1 MNNIYNLNE
10 LTEEEKNKYNLDEIT
25 NTTEDKKEA
34 PNYSSLM
41 PGNTDYVNDDK
52 NNFNPGE
59 ALNKVG
65 SFFTGLFSPD
75 ENKSSIKS
83 QYDSYQETK
92 DIDTISGAAPDYVPV
107 SNEPALKAED
117 IQNVNQKVGKV
128 AGNVLKTV
136 AGSGASLGSGVANSL
151 DMLVDLSFQE
161 DKQTVFE
168 DYGESS
174 QQFAKEQFEA
184 GAWEDN
190 LNVMESVKQGNIG
203 EAISKSVQ
211 GALQNSAQLLTIT
224 GMGILGGG
232 AAAGAGAGQAL
243 SATSGYL
250 SGLGA
255 AATSQ
260 APLALITAS
269 AAGSKYAGLEDRED
283 LSINQK
289 VSSGLLSGGLEAA
302 TETWGSLRYLNE
314 ISNSVPG
321 VDKTI
326 RSEVMR
332 YARALIDPKKL
343 AANGITE
350 AKEEYITEF
359 GDALFDSM
367 LGISDKTL
375 PEVLADQE
383 PYLNSAAIGFT
394 SGLGMSGAA
403 QLSNINQVS
412 QMNEDINNRQQK
424 ADQFMNYVEQSNFN
438 LQEDTKQA
446 LWEEAVNINR
456 PSDMYRMFQNAEES
470 IKNNDTIT
478 FEEGSKILDEM
489 MVDRGDLSTLET
501 TLNEEETT
509 EQPTEE
515 VEEQTEE
522 TTNVSNPLEV
532 SDEDVS
538 LEEPAESNQYSD
550 LNTEELL
557 RVREGL
563 LREFEVTQ
571 NPDAYQEA
579 RTIERIL
586 DEQGVEYGEQETT
599 VEEPTTEENAAEQT
613 EPQQIEQEDTQ
624 EVEEPTE
631 VEEVIET
638 QPQQSD
644 VELTEE
650 ELMEPQGQNAVQ
662 DNVQEL
668 SVEEI
673 EDKIDDLFFELE
685 EADTET
691 EQIEIREQ
699 IDNLERELN
708 TKVDEQQTTEEQSVD
723 TEPNTAIHYG
733 DLGKSESLLSM
744 ESSRGTGHFGTG
756 TYFLGSEKSAG
767 AVGYAEDRPSYKVD
781 FNEYNLYEPET
792 AQEGMELHDFL
803 RDLNRYAFQGEF
815 ATDEMSLSESRYKPY
830 QDELFEAKDKLFPDM
845 SDEEFMREL
854 NDLRGYVQAHE
865 GLSTDEQSQLDSP
878 STRFMKT
885 LGYEGIDVRNFDR
898 LDTTE
903 FGSVIYDLKDES
915 VIESPETAT
924 EQETTEEELS
934 EEEMVET
941 KPYEDRDIIKSMEQ
955 AKEENVSVIPERK
968 HLCQQCAYD
977 NLMQN
982 DVGTLALGT
991 VEGIGFDGN
1000 VKRVRHAW
1008 VEYEDSIYDPQFDRY
1023 FSKELYG
1030 EQLKPRGERAF
1041 SKQEA
1046 KDEITINR
1054 ITPEEVKAEIENQ
1067 TLDTTETETA
1077 DTLNLNSATIDDLTE
1092 IKGIGAST
1100 AQNIIKYRDSKENG
1114 IESVDELKEVKGI
1127 GSATFD
1133 KIAPSFTAEQV
1144 DTTNSTETIEEPT
1157 DSDIET
1163 DEDVEKEAKNLDV
1176 DDVIKD
1182 VEKEE
1187 GTTRQTNELLSEE
1200 ARDLMEFEDTDIR
1213 EYLDVVLRTSLNDL
1227 QNVTQA
1233 ERDNI
1238 IDEIEMDD
1246 PDIAEAIRSE
1256 LEERAYETDDYYYK
1270 KTDNAKNKDDIKNEA
1285 DANDT
1290 DGNFEGV
1297 NKATRR
1303 DIENTIRVDLGLPL
1317 RYGKLQSRDSEAQY
1331 DRIYKVVR
1339 TRDYSNMEVT
1349 AHEVGHHLS
1358 DMLDLDVEAFPELVQ
1373 LLEDEGLKDAY
1384 DKSVWHEEGNS
1395 EFFKYYFN
1403 YPGQAKIKV
1412 PAYYDYVESVLQGS
1426 DLYEPVKQLQNQ
1438 MNTWNKQ
1445 SYADRVSGAMSRQDL
1460 DIAPLMT
1467 MKDKLNEALVDED
1480 VVFKRALEQA
1490 GYDVETLETY
1500 KNPWK
1505 LKRLYSSVNDM
1516 VDVFLSKKSLDPQ
1529 GRPNGKSLL
1538 EILSPVQDYIGE
1550 TEGREFGDFE
1560 VYSLALHA
1568 LEREAKFLARDLEA
1582 RGNDKGKLAAKRL
1595 NAVIDNANIE
1605 ALIQSLKMADNNP
1618 DNLRSL
1624 GLELPEGEYRFRAT
1638 GININDIANTVNE
1651 YDSKLFRDTL
1661 KDLQEYQNNL
1671 VDYAQYYDMLSEDA
1685 AEDIKTAYNFHM
1697 PLHRYFGEELIN
1709 EGQDTSRYTDL
1720 PDVVKS
1726 AYGSTRIIKD
1736 PIRTL
1741 VRDTSYVVRQANK
1754 NNIVVKFM
1762 EALDAKRDSGIG
1774 NLVGREITTP
1784 EPIDKENVVSYRV
1797 DGEIKARV
1805 VHPDIYR
1812 TLQGLNKESEHVLRT
1827 MLKPLEYSNNLF
1839 KKFAVINPKFWLN
1852 NLGRDEVRQMI
1863 YEDSNGIE
1871 KLKLFSTMVD
1881 GMSEA
1886 FGLEKADTEAIFRG
1900 LGGAR
1905 GGFAQYLKDMDNP
1918 QTLEELLRADKASK
1932 NPLDWLGDVAQWT
1945 EDTRRKGL
1953 FINKVGRDTDVMSME
1968 AEEAERVLKEA
1979 AYFGKG
1985 EVLEDYS
1992 IKGRYTKELDRYA
2005 APFSA
2010 AGMTGGR
2017 HLYNKLKQPS
2027 TWVNGII
2034 NVTIPSLAF
2043 WGMNRDKP
2051 EYQELP
2057 AWKKMLYFNYVKD
2070 NGEIISFPKPFITGY
2085 FFGAIPEML
2094 AQVAYN
2100 KNGNELTDNLK
2111 TLIQAGAPNYQMAG
2125 GIAAGYEVLTN
2136 RADPLGDDY
2145 QIVPD
2150 SEKYLDNEDQYGE
2163 YNSEISKML
2172 GSAIN
2177 VSPRIIDHLLEGQFT
2192 GTYSMAT
2199 NITDYVLG
2207 AKDFKEAVLGIVGV
2221 YSDPFITSTT
2231 VNKLYK
2237 DREKYNNLMS
2247 RLREKDMLKQ
2257 EKGLNI
2263 NEIREVATKYSK
2275 LNNITDTMSKYRKV
2289 SDIID
2294 TLDIDPELK
2303 ENANKY
2309 IDIQNINF
2317 AREYYDRT
2325 KIYLDDYMS
2334 QEEYQRVQELIDWIQ
2349 RNY

>member
-10 LTEEEKNKYNLDEIT
+10 LTEEEKNKYNLNEIT
-25 NTTEDKKEA
+25 STTEDKKEA

-41 PGNTDYVNDDK
+41 PGNTDYVNDNE

-65 SFFTGLFSPD
+65 SFFTGLFSQN
-75 ENKSSIKS
+75 ENESSIKS

-92 DIDTISGAAPDYVPV
+92 DIDTISGAAPDYEPV
-107 SNEPALKAED
+107 SSEPALEAED
-117 IQNVNQKVGKV
+117 IQNVNKKVGKV
-128 AGNVLKTV
+128 AGNVLNTV
-136 AGSGASLGSGVANSL
+136 AGSGASFGAGVANSL

-161 DKQTVFE
+161 DKQTIFE

-174 QQFAKEQFEA
+174 QQFAKERFEA

-190 LNVMESVKQGNIG
+190 LDVIGSLKQGNIG
-203 EAISKSVQ
+203 EAVSKSVQ
-211 GALQNSAQLLTIT
+211 GALQNSAQLLIIT

-302 TETWGSLRYLNE
+302 TETWGSLRYLDE

-446 LWEEAVNINR
+446 LWEEAINVYN
-456 PSDMYRMFQNAEES
+456 PTLMYDWFKNAEQS
-470 IKNNDTIT
+470 IENNNLLTFEDGDTIINNMLGKKGNQ
-478 FEEGSKILDEM
+478 EELDNVIDKIK
-489 MVDRGDLSTLET
+489 GKQK
-501 TLNEEETT
+501 T
-509 EQPTEE
+509 EQTEE

-624 EVEEPTE
+624 EVEEPTQE
-631 VEEVIET
+631 EEVVET

-650 ELMEPQGQNAVQ
+650 ELMEPQGQNITQ
-662 DNVQEL
+662 DNIQEL

-673 EDKIDDLFFELE
+673 EDRIDDLFFELE
-685 EADTET
+685 EAETET

-708 TKVDEQQTTEEQSVD
+708 TKVDEQQTAAQPAEETQQETPTITEENATFQ
-723 TEPNTAIHYG
+723 TEQVNGTNY
-733 DLGKSESLLSM
+733 DVLS
-744 ESSRGTGHFGTG
+744 FDD
-756 TYFLGSEKSAG
+756 GSELRVQRTDNGRYDIDTLQVKS
-767 AVGYAEDRPSYKVD
+767 S
-781 FNEYNLYEPET
+781 PELQQFM
-792 AQEGMELHDFL
+792 QEHGMI
-803 RDLNRYAFQGEF
+803 
-815 ATDEMSLSESRYKPY
+815 Y
-830 QDELFEAKDKLFPDM
+830 QDENGDLAYNYNNIIGYMQDM
-845 SDEEFMREL
+845 NDEL
-854 NDLRGYVQAHE
+854 
-865 GLSTDEQSQLDSP
+865 TTEQTTEDQNV
-878 STRFMKT
+878 
-885 LGYEGIDVRNFDR
+885 E
-898 LDTTE
+898 DTTE
-903 FGSVIYDLKDES
+903 MDTTEDIETES
-915 VIESPETAT
+915 TTESAT
-924 EQETTEEELS
+924 EINFNS
-934 EEEMVET
+934 ASR
-941 KPYEDRDIIKSMEQ
+941 ED
-955 AKEENVSVIPERK
+955 
-968 HLCQQCAYD
+968 
-977 NLMQN
+977 LMSI
-982 DVGTLALGT
+982 D
-991 VEGIGFDGN
+991 GIGSTTADRIIEFRNNNTFESAEDLLK
-1000 VKRVRHAW
+1000 VKG
-1008 VEYEDSIYDPQFDRY
+1008 IGQNTL
-1023 FSKELYG
+1023 SK
-1030 EQLKPRGERAF
+1030 
-1041 SKQEA
+1041 
-1046 KDEITINR
+1046 INNLNLNF
-1054 ITPEEVKAEIENQ
+1054 E
-1067 TLDTTETETA
+1067 TTETET
-1077 DTLNLNSATIDDLTE
+1077 TTTE
-1092 IKGIGAST
+1092 
-1100 AQNIIKYRDSKENG
+1100 
-1114 IESVDELKEVKGI
+1114 
-1127 GSATFD
+1127 
-1133 KIAPSFTAEQV
+1133 EQ
-1144 DTTNSTETIEEPT
+1144 
-1157 DSDIET
+1157 DIEPEDT
-1163 DEDVEKEAKNLDV
+1163 DIAEDEDVESEAEDLDLDDVASEV
-1176 DDVIKD
+1176 DDV
-1182 VEKEE
+1182 E
-1187 GTTRQTNELLSEE
+1187 GSTQQISDELLSYE
-1200 ARDLMEFEDTDIR
+1200 ARDLYEQRNIDVRD
-1213 EYLDVVLRTSLNDL
+1213 YLNYEVFTSLEEL
-1227 QNVTQA
+1227 QNLQDF
-1233 ERDNI
+1233 EREDI
-1238 IDEIEMDD
+1238 LDDIELED
-1246 PDIAEAIRSE
+1246 PEIAEAIRSE

-1270 KTDNAKNKDDIKNEA
+1270 KTDNAKNKDDIRNKA
-1285 DANDT
+1285 DASDT
-1290 DGNFEGV
+1290 DGNYEGV

-1303 DIENTIRVDLGLPL
+1303 GIENTIRVDLGLPL

-1331 DRIYKVVR
+1331 DSIYKVVR

-1358 DMLDLDVEAFPELVQ
+1358 SMLDLDVEAFPELVQ
-1373 LLEDEGLKDAY
+1373 LLEDEGLKAAY

-1863 YEDSNGIE
+1863 YEDNNAID
-1871 KLKLFSTMVD
+1871 KLKLFSTMAD

-1918 QTLEELLRADKASK
+1918 QTLEELLRADKESK

-1992 IKGRYTKELDRYA
+1992 IKGRYTKEFDKYV

-2034 NVTIPSLAF
+2034 NVTIPSLAL

-2057 AWKKMLYFNYVKD
+2057 AWKKMLYFNWVKD

-2094 AQVAYN
+2094 AQVTYN
-2100 KNGNELTDNLK
+2100 KNGGELTDNLK

-2145 QIVPD
+2145 RIVPD

-2177 VSPRIIDHLLEGQFT
+2177 VSPRILDHLFEGQFT
-2192 GTYSMAT
+2192 GTYSMVT

-2207 AKDFKEAVLGIVGV
+2207 AKDFKEAGLGIVGV

-2231 VNKLYK
+2231 VNKLYE

-2303 ENANKY
+2303 ENTNKY

-2317 AREYYDRT
+2317 AREYYDRE
-2325 KIYLDDYMS
+2325 KIYLDSYMS
-2334 QEEYQRVQELIDWIQ
+2334 QEEYQRVQELINWIQ